1 MSKRVRATDSAFK
14 DKETVMSVDSEEAL
28 TEELGNSAGE
38 DAADLLSRP
47 PLTDDLAAALA
58 ARPPKAKLP
67 RVTLAL
73 SAAVLICVGFIG
85 GVAIEKNNV
94 GSGTGRGGAFNTS
107 AFTGGGGRGGA
118 GSFFGGGGT
127 GTGTGGTGTGTGTT
141 GAGNAITGT
150 ITVVSGNTL
159 YVTSASGTVYT
170 VTLSGTTTI
179 AVAQSGTAADLK
191 AGQSVTIAGTA
202 GTNGDVTA
210 TSVTAKPSGGQ

>member
-1 MSKRVRATDSAFK
+1 MSKRVRASADSAFK

-73 SAAVLICVGFIG
+73 SAAALICAGFIG
-85 GVAIEKNNV
+85 GVAIEKNSV
-94 GSGTGRGGAFNTS
+94 GSGGTGRAGGFNTS
-107 AFTGGGGRGGA
+107 AFTGGRGGA
-118 GSFFGGGGT
+118 GGFGGGFGGGT
-127 GTGTGGTGTGTGTT
+127 GTGTGTGTGAS

-170 VTLSGTTTI
+170 VTLSGTTAI
-179 AVAQSGTAADLK
+179 SIAQSGTTADLK

>member
-85 GVAIEKNNV
+85 GVAIEKNNA

-107 AFTGGGGRGGA
+107 AFTGGRGGA
-118 GSFFGGGGT
+118 GGFGGGF
-127 GTGTGGTGTGTGTT
+127 GGTGTGTGTGT
-141 GAGNAITGT
+141 GSGTSAAGNAITGT